1 MSFMR
6 TMIEE
11 KDLLYEVVEF
21 EHEGFEHTI
30 PVEVVVEFIEKS
42 PESIRSKVN
51 KTLSVI
57 DFNNGNVL
65 DFIEYLAKG
74 MVQIWL
80 NTKNLT
86 ILSFSIIM

>member
-1 MSFMR
+1 MNFMR

-11 KDLLYEVVEF
+11 KGLLYEIVEL
-21 EHEGFEHTI
+21 EHEDFKHII
-30 PVEVVVEFIEKS
+30 PVEVVIEFIEKS
-42 PESIRSKVN
+42 PENIRSKVN

-74 MVQIWL
+74 MVQI
-80 NTKNLT
+80 
-86 ILSFSIIM
+86 